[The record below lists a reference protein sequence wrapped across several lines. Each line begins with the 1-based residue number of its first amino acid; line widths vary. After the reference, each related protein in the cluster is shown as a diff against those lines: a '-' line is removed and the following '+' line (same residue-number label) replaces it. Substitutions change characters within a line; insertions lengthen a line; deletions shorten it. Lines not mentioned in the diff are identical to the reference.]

1 MNNNAYICSG
11 IIRIEGDMDNPFT
24 IKSYESKEKFCDREE
39 ELALMLRNCVNNT
52 DTTLISQR
60 RMGKT
65 GLIMRLFD
73 ELKDVRPDIHT
84 IYIDIF
90 AARNIDDF
98 IKLMAEAA
106 MRSFKPKTSMGE
118 KLLTFIKS
126 LRPQLSF
133 DSITGE
139 PQLQIAYQTAHEK
152 EYTLR
157 GLFEFLDSQ
166 GEHIV
171 IAIDEFQQIRD
182 FPEQNMEALL
192 RTYIQQTHN
201 LMFIFCGSKKHM
213 MADIFAN
220 EKKPFYNST
229 AFVSLGKISE
239 QSYSN
244 FIRTLLQ
251 THHRS
256 ITDDAL
262 QFILDWTRRHT
273 YYTQQLCHTI
283 YANGSVDIAIE
294 DVKKACDQ
302 LMKQGEAV
310 FLQYRQMLTDKQWN
324 YLIAIAKEENV
335 QQITAAAFLKN
346 HKIGSP
352 SVSRRLA
359 DALCE
364 KGLLNDEVTL
374 AGTIYSVSDVFLS
387 RWMARL

>member
-1 MNNNAYICSG
+1 
-11 IIRIEGDMDNPFT
+11 MDNPFI
-24 IKSYESKEKFCDREE
+24 IKSYESKELFCDREE
-39 ELALMLRNCVNNT
+39 ELQLMLRNCVNCS

-65 GLIMRLFD
+65 GLILRLFD
-73 ELKDVRPDIHT
+73 ELKDVRPDIHV
-84 IYIDIF
+84 IYVDIF
-90 AARNIDDF
+90 ASRNIDDF
-98 IKLMAEAA
+98 IKLMAEAV
-106 MRSFKPKTSMGE
+106 MKSFQPKTSIGE

-133 DSITGE
+133 DNITGE

-157 GLFEFLDSQ
+157 GLFDFLDSQ
-166 GEHIV
+166 GEPMA
-171 IAIDEFQQIRD
+171 IAIDEFQQIRNY
-182 FPEQNMEALL
+182 PEQNMEALL

-201 LMFIFCGSKKHM
+201 LTFIFCGSKKHM

-229 AFVSLGKISE
+229 AFVALDKISE
-239 QSYSN
+239 ASYAP
-244 FIRTLLQ
+244 FIRKLLNDRQ
-251 THHRS
+251 RD
-256 ITDDAL
+256 ITDEAL

-273 YYTQQLCHTI
+273 YYTQQLCHTV
-283 YANGSVDIAIE
+283 YANGSTDITIE
-294 DVKKACDQ
+294 DVKKACEQ

-324 YLIAIAKEENV
+324 YLIAVSKEGSV
-335 QQITAAAFLKN
+335 QQITASSFLKD
-346 HKIGSP
+346 HKIGTP

-364 KGLLNDEVTL
+364 KGLLNDDVTL
-374 AGTIYSVSDVFLS
+374 EGVTYSVSDVFLS
-387 RWMARL
+387 RWMERL

>member
-1 MNNNAYICSG
+1 M
-11 IIRIEGDMDNPFT
+11 ENPFV
-24 IKSYESKEKFCDREE
+24 IKSYESKDLFCDREE
-39 ELALMLRNCVNNT
+39 ELLLIFRNCVNRT

-65 GLIMRLFD
+65 GLMLRLFD

-84 IYIDIF
+84 IYVDIF
-90 AARNIDDF
+90 ASRSIDDF

-106 MRSFKPKTSMGE
+106 MKSFQPKTSVGE

-126 LRPQLSF
+126 LRPQLTF
-133 DSITGE
+133 DNITGE

-157 GLFEFLDSQ
+157 GLFDFLDSQ
-166 GEHIV
+166 GEPMV
-171 IAIDEFQQIRD
+171 IAIDEFQQIREYPD
-182 FPEQNMEALL
+182 QNMEALL

-201 LMFIFCGSKKHM
+201 LTFIFCGSKKHM

-220 EKKPFYNST
+220 ERKPFYNST
-229 AFVSLGKISE
+229 AFVALDKISE
-239 QSYSN
+239 ASYAA
-244 FIRTLLQ
+244 FIRRLLDERQ
-251 THHRS
+251 RS
-256 ITDDAL
+256 ITDEAL

-273 YYTQQLCHTI
+273 YYTQQLCHTV
-283 YANGSVDIAIE
+283 YADGSLEITID

-324 YLIAIAKEENV
+324 YLIAVAKEGSV
-335 QQITAAAFLKN
+335 QQITASAFLKN
-346 HKIGSP
+346 HKIGTP
-352 SVSRRLA
+352 SISRRLA

-364 KGLLNDEVTL
+364 KGLLNDDVTL
-374 AGTIYSVSDVFLS
+374 KGVIYSVGDVFLS
-387 RWMARL
+387 RWMERL